1 MQLWMTPVL
10 ASRRALWPSA
20 CMPLAFELR
29 PAVKADL
36 AFCWPIY
43 RDAVQ
48 PLMANWNEADH
59 QRLVEQAVRHP
70 GTSILRLD
78 SADKGWVEVSES
90 RHAVELKQLF
100 VLAAARNNGL
110 GTSFLNWMKERAD
123 RKRKDLLLEVL
134 ANSPARGLCERLGFK
149 AVTTANDK
157 VTMRY

>member
-1 MQLWMTPVL
+1 
-10 ASRRALWPSA
+10 
-20 CMPLAFELR
+20 MPLVFELR

-36 AFCWPIY
+36 AFCWLIY

-48 PLMANWNEADH
+48 PLTAHWNEAEH
-59 QRLVEQAVRHP
+59 RRLVEQALGHS
-70 GTSILRLD
+70 GTSILRSD
-78 SADKGWVEVSES
+78 KADKGWVEVSES

-100 VLAAARNNGL
+100 VVAAARNGGL

-123 RKRKDLLLEVL
+123 RKRKDLLIEMP

-149 AVTTANDK
+149 AVTTADNK

>member
-1 MQLWMTPVL
+1 MSPV
-10 ASRRALWPSA
+10 
-20 CMPLAFELR
+20 FELR

-48 PLMANWNEADH
+48 PLTANWNETEH
-59 QRLVEQAVRHP
+59 RRLVERAVGQP
-70 GTSILRLD
+70 GTSILRSD
-78 SADKGWVEVSES
+78 NADKGWVEVSES
-90 RHAVELKQLF
+90 GGAVELKQFF

-123 RKRKDLLLEVL
+123 RKRKDLLIEVL
-134 ANSPARGLCERLGFK
+134 VDSPARGLCERLGFK
-149 AVTTANDK
+149 AAKTADNK